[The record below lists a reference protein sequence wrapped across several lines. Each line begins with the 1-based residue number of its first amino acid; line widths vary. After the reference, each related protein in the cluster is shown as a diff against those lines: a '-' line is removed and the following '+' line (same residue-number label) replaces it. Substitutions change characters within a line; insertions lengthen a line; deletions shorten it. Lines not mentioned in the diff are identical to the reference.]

1 MNSTNSHYVAI
12 YVGSMVLVGGNIGS
26 LLNIILFFHF
36 RSLKTNSCS
45 IYLLLASSI
54 SDLVQLNSV
63 LTLRILADGFNYDL
77 VSRYVFVCKV
87 RNYIAQLTS
96 MSTHTFISLA
106 SIERY
111 LLTLSGPVRKTNTFL
126 FITITVIFWTVISV
140 TQLIFSEV
148 YRVNDR
154 KQCGPRNGPY
164 SVYFILFGILIFTL
178 TPLGLMS
185 IFGYLTLRH
194 VQKIAKYTKKYITIK
209 IGKRIEKV
217 DEHLTRMLLMQ
228 IILTVLS
235 TIPFTIDHTY
245 SVLTMNTFKSRKRLK
260 LEKLFSLLAKLLFHI
275 HSCADFYV
283 YLFTSS
289 MFRKQFQ
296 RLMKSLPIIKHYT
309 IQRRFKSIKQIK
321 QYA

>member
-1 MNSTNSHYVAI
+1 M
-12 YVGSMVLVGGNIGS
+12 
-26 LLNIILFFHF
+26 
-36 RSLKTNSCS
+36 
-45 IYLLLASSI
+45 LLLEHDSVLTVASSI

-63 LTLRILADGFNYDL
+63 LVLRILADGFNYDL
-77 VSRYVFVCKV
+77 LSRYVFVCKF
-87 RNYIAQLTS
+87 RNYIAQVTS
-96 MSTHTFISLA
+96 MSTHTFIILA
-106 SIERY
+106 SVERY
-111 LLTLSGPVRKTNTFL
+111 ILTLSCRVRKPSNTFL
-126 FITITVIFWTVISV
+126 FIAITVVFWTVMSV
-140 TQLIFSEV
+140 THLIFSEV
-148 YRVNDR
+148 YLVNDR

-164 SVYFILFGILIFTL
+164 TVYFLLFGILIFTL
-178 TPLGLMS
+178 TPLCLMS

-194 VQKIAKYTKKYITIK
+194 VQNIAKYTKRYITIQ

-235 TIPFTIDHTY
+235 TIPFSIDYTY
-245 SVLTMNTFKSRKRLK
+245 SVLTMNTFKNRERLK

-275 HSCADFYV
+275 HTCAAFYV

-296 RLMKSLPIIKHYT
+296 RLMKTLPIIRHYT
-309 IQRRFKSIKQIK
+309 IQRRFKNIKLIK